1 MSEISYSSKSKLAG
15 IQEKEPW
22 GVLSYRNAQIGVHQH
37 LEIKVLLALIA
48 NLQSRLQRIGGERNT
63 VDQTE
68 LVWPCGAEL
77 IGQHRVRQA
86 EIQFHGKIGL
96 VAIPSGRFRRGLA
109 QEFPVGVASEAMLW

>member
-1 MSEISYSSKSKLAG
+1 MSEISYPSNSKLAG
-15 IQEKEPW
+15 NREKQPW

-48 NLQSRLQRIGGERNT
+48 NLQSGFQRVRGERNT

-77 IGQHRVRQA
+77 IGQHRVR
-86 EIQFHGKIGL
+86 
-96 VAIPSGRFRRGLA
+96 
-109 QEFPVGVASEAMLW
+109 